1 MWLWN
6 KVSIFWKTK
15 GMHAFWD
22 SLTKPVFILHIYI
35 YKINADIS
43 IKHRYVVKIRLI
55 SRLTY
60 DTSDIWDKTETCPF
74 STCTEYVKQ
83 FTSIMESPRQT
94 KVYLV
99 NSTSVVSDVGVSWEY
114 KVPVRLHEFGG
125 QKTLN
130 IFWPLS
136 DTENILTSICNP
148 YRSLFSW

>member
-1 MWLWN
+1 
-6 KVSIFWKTK
+6 
-15 GMHAFWD
+15 
-22 SLTKPVFILHIYI
+22 
-35 YKINADIS
+35 
-43 IKHRYVVKIRLI
+43 
-55 SRLTY
+55 
-60 DTSDIWDKTETCPF
+60 
-74 STCTEYVKQ
+74 
-83 FTSIMESPRQT
+83 MELPRQT

-148 YRSLFSW
+148 YRSLFS